1 MTESKFRKILL
12 LVILGLFFFSN
23 DSFSA
28 GEKHQSKI
36 LFLQFKIKND
46 RITLVKTTIKP
57 GLAKQP
63 ASVADKNSLYYQL
76 FSPSGASLGKGSMKD
91 PLIQHFEYED
101 PDHPGQIKRKEIQLK
116 ETEFTLRIPYDPD
129 LQEIEFFKLL
139 PSNLDSQKQSSLPK
153 SLGKIKLQIK
163 EDNSK

>member
-1 MTESKFRKILL
+1 MTESKFGKILL
-12 LVILGLFFFSN
+12 LVILGLFFSSN

-28 GEKHQSKI
+28 GEKNQSKI
-36 LFLQFKIKND
+36 LFLQFKIKDNS
-46 RITLVKTTIKP
+46 ITLVKTTIKP
-57 GLAKQP
+57 GVAKQP
-63 ASVADKNSLYYQL
+63 ASVVDKNSLYYQF

-101 PDHPGQIKRKEIQLK
+101 PDHPGQIKRKEVRLE
-116 ETEFTLRIPYDPD
+116 ETEFTLRVPYNPK

-139 PSNLDSQKQSSLPK
+139 PSNLDSQKQPPLPK
-153 SLGKIKLQIK
+153 SLGKIKLQLK

>member
-1 MTESKFRKILL
+1 MTKSKFGKILL
-12 LVILGLFFFSN
+12 LIILGLFLFPAN
-23 DSFSA
+23 SFSA
-28 GEKHQSKI
+28 NEKSQSKI

-46 RITLVKTTIKP
+46 RITLVKSTIKS
-57 GLAKQP
+57 GVAKQP

-76 FSPSGASLGKGSMKD
+76 FSPSRASLGKGSMKD

-139 PSNLDSQKQSSLPK
+139 PSQLDPQKQPSLPK
-153 SLGKIKLQIK
+153 SLGKIKLQLK
-163 EDNSK
+163 EGNSK